1 MAKRLFSCSS
11 NEIDEIDYFTEVMD
25 ENNIDCYD
33 VPGTSFGLT
42 KPSLWIRH
50 DEDYPRAK
58 QLFHE
63 HEKAY
68 AEHARERYQQETG
81 YNPNAEGKDQW
92 LFFLKNLKEKRGTLP
107 FIFLGFVI
115 IYWYFDSIF
124 GLFSPG

>member
-1 MAKRLFSCSS
+1 MAAPNPFGVLFVAKMSESRRLG
-11 NEIDEIDYFTEVMD
+11 VMD

-81 YNPNAEGKDQW
+81 YNPNAEGKD
-92 LFFLKNLKEKRGTLP
+92 
-107 FIFLGFVI
+107 
-115 IYWYFDSIF
+115 
-124 GLFSPG
+124 